1 MRCGIRWFLRDP
13 KGQDIAEYGI
23 AMAVIAVGAAFAA
36 FAIAANINT
45 LWEQAN
51 AVIAITG
58 S

>member
-1 MRCGIRWFLRDP
+1 MRCSIRRLLREP
-13 KGQDIAEYGI
+13 EGQDIAEYGI
-23 AMAVIAVGAAFAA
+23 AMAVIAVGAALAA
-36 FAIAANINT
+36 AAIAANINT

>member
-1 MRCGIRWFLRDP
+1 
-13 KGQDIAEYGI
+13 
-23 AMAVIAVGAAFAA
+23 MAVIAVGAALAA
-36 FAIAANINT
+36 FVIAANINT